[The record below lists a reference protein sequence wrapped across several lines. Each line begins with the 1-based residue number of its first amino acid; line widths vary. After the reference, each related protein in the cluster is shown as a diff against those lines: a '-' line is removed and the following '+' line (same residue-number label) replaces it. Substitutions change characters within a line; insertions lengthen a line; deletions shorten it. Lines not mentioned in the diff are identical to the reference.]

1 MQRNRSF
8 SAWDCYNGAIS
19 MENNLVQH
27 LKVKQKTTIG
37 SVNTT
42 PMYILIKELKA
53 RTQKNNFT
61 LMFIIEIPI
70 IQRMETPCIPE
81 QMHE

>member
-19 MENNLVQH
+19 MENDLVQH
-27 LKVKQKTTIG
+27 LKVKQKITIG